1 MAATERNVQGHKRT
15 PWRNLAV
22 GAFMNVFQVTTLGQ
36 PMEVLKTHNRLRG
49 HSLRD
54 AVKFTW
60 GRGGIGAFY
69 QGLIPWA
76 WFEALTKGSILFL
89 TSNEVDHMSRTYLNA
104 SPVLAGVLGGISGG
118 AAQAYLTMGLTTC
131 MKTIEVTR
139 PKVTTPGV
147 AVPGTLEIF
156 ASIIRKEGI
165 RGVNRGVNAVA
176 LRQITGWSSRIGI
189 SRLAEGPIRSFSR
202 KSPDTKLSTAEKIVA
217 STVGGA
223 LSCWNQPFEVVRV
236 EMQSLKR
243 DPSVGQAPTMATT
256 AKHIFQSSGIS
267 GFFRGVVPR
276 IGVAAWATICMV
288 GLGDTVKEY
297 VATVGPGLAT
307 GEKATI

>member
-1 MAATERNVQGHKRT
+1 
-15 PWRNLAV
+15 
-22 GAFMNVFQVTTLGQ
+22 
-36 PMEVLKTHNRLRG
+36 
-49 HSLRD
+49 
-54 AVKFTW
+54 
-60 GRGGIGAFY
+60 
-69 QGLIPWA
+69 
-76 WFEALTKGSILFL
+76 
-89 TSNEVDHMSRTYLNA
+89 
-104 SPVLAGVLGGISGG
+104 
-118 AAQAYLTMGLTTC
+118 

-139 PKVTTPGV
+139 PKVITPGV

-156 ASIIRKEGI
+156 GGIIRKEGI

-189 SRLAEGPIRSFSR
+189 SRFAEGPIRAFSG
-202 KSPDTKLSTAEKIVA
+202 KSADTKLSTGEKIIA

-243 DPSVGQAPTMATT
+243 DPSIGQAPTMATT
-256 AKHIFQSSGIS
+256 AKHIYQTSGIT
-267 GFFRGVVPR
+267 GFFRGVIPR

-297 VATVGPGLAT
+297 VGTARFAPPTRREAP
-307 GEKATI
+307 I

>member
-1 MAATERNVQGHKRT
+1 MAATELHATGHKRT

-22 GAFMNVFQVTTLGQ
+22 GACMNVFQVTTLGQ
-36 PMEVLKTHNRLRG
+36 PMEVLKTH
-49 HSLRD
+49 
-54 AVKFTW
+54 
-60 GRGGIGAFY
+60 
-69 QGLIPWA
+69 A

-89 TSNEVDHMSRTYLNA
+89 ASNEVDYMSRTYLNA

-139 PKVTTPGV
+139 PKANAPGA
-147 AVPGTLEIF
+147 AVPGTLEVF
-156 ASIIRKEGI
+156 ASIIRKDGI

-189 SRLAEGPIRSFSR
+189 SRLAEGPIRTFSG
-202 KSPDTKLSTAEKIVA
+202 KSADAKLSTAEKIVA

-223 LSCWNQPFEVVRV
+223 LSCWNQPFEVMRV
-236 EMQSLKR
+236 EMQSLRR
-243 DPSVGQAPTMATT
+243 DPSVGQAPTMTMT
-256 AKHIFQSSGIS
+256 AKHIFQSSGAS

-297 VATVGPGLAT
+297 VGTSKLGLAIR
-307 GEKATI
+307 EKSPI